1 MGTLLLLACL
11 CTLPAHAAEES
22 GEGNY
27 LWYVE
32 GHGTLYLSIDGGISY
47 GELPG
52 LREAQEKTGQDY
64 AYTTSV
70 FPLPGGGVRV
80 TARDRWGTED
90 SFRRDY
96 SAAELAATL
105 AKADPTNNIRV
116 LCTNGQGMTL
126 AVRLVYTTENAPYTG
141 DIMADWRYPQ
151 EAYQLLYSTD
161 GVTWQEQPW
170 PEGLNSAEEAW
181 WDGENFYIYDGMNSS
196 YHGGGTLVS
205 YVDVYACSPDGLHW
219 TTEEG
224 EYDGDPAISSWDIGA
239 VVGPYRFERY
249 EGEVYLLKKDDWST
263 GVLLPHMGEEMRA
276 QGLTI
281 EDLKAWYGPDDT
293 VFVAAYG
300 TGPGIRSFSLEYP
313 VSSLDWCLENLS
325 APFREPEDFVW
336 NDPVALATAGEYIP
350 CFHVTQRE
358 LLRNDGSGWK
368 RVEKVP
374 FKAKFS
380 LLDHN
385 GKDFMVT
392 DQSTGLLYFSEDGLT
407 WTGTDAVRPA
417 DWKAGA
423 FNRIE
428 CAAAWTGEGYILS
441 RKAWEHKHGIMG
453 AGGGTWFMDNTR
465 VFFLDEN
472 LRLTD
477 TYDFGRLVEDV
488 GYWNGAYYAQVA
500 NSEGL
505 TQQGWGWE
513 DEEGYFDGRLGS
525 TLDRSTDGRTWTALE
540 SEYLNTEKIMI
551 RQRGGEKRG
560 NLPTNDP
567 AKPLRCVA
575 QLDRW
580 RFILYDRYEG
590 HIDVYLMRDN
600 ANDMTYL
607 GLEEEIRSR
616 WITPGSLTAAYTLDG
631 KVEVTVTDLSTPSM
645 KYSVTYTPE
654 ELDSWKTGDHNLVY
668 RGLYYVD
675 EQRGD
680 GVDVGLLELINGEKE
695 LCYRDGT
702 TAGKYM
708 YLDSVPWSNSVE
720 LLPYSGKDFMLLDKA
735 DGKVY
740 LSSDGKTWREAA
752 GEWMVRNRAYDAWHY
767 AFLWTGDHYVG
778 ICLLAEDSGDGSH
791 SVSWREWKKESKQV
805 LLLDEDLNVLGT
817 TDFVTYTTSL
827 GYRDGVC
834 WVNVAERLYRSYDGG
849 RTWEETDIGQVREC
863 LRKQKA

>member
-1 MGTLLLLACL
+1 MKRRGLFAGMILLLACL
-11 CTLPAHAAEES
+11 CAVPAHAAEENS
-22 GEGNY
+22 Y

-32 GHGTLYLSIDGGISY
+32 GYGTLHLSTNGGISY

-52 LREAQEKTGQDY
+52 LRETQEETGQDY
-64 AYTTSV
+64 SCTTAV
-70 FPLPGGGVRV
+70 TQLPDGGVRV
-80 TARDRWGTED
+80 TARDRWGTETA
-90 SFRRDY
+90 FQRDY
-96 SAAELAATL
+96 SAAELSAIL
-105 AKADPTNNIRV
+105 AKAEPTDNVQV

-126 AVRLVYTTENAPYTG
+126 AVRLVYTTESAPWTG

-161 GVTWQEQPW
+161 GVTWREQPW
-170 PEGLNSAEEAW
+170 PEEMNSAEEAW
-181 WDGENFYIYDGMNSS
+181 WDGENFYIFDGWNTT
-196 YHGGGTLVS
+196 YHVDGTLVS
-205 YVDVYACSPDGLHW
+205 YVDVYASSPDGLHW
-219 TTEEG
+219 TTG
-224 EYDGDPAISSWDIGA
+224 EWEYQGDPAIPSWDIGA

-249 EGEVYLLKKDDWST
+249 EGEVYLMRKDDWDT
-263 GVLLPHMGEEMRA
+263 GVLLPHMGEGMREKC
-276 QGLTI
+276 LTI

-300 TGPGIRSFSLEYP
+300 TGPGIRSFTLGYP

-325 APFREPEDFVW
+325 VPFREPEEFVS
-336 NDPVALATAGEYIP
+336 NGSVSLATAHEYIP
-350 CFHVTQRE
+350 HLNVNLRE

-368 RVEKVP
+368 RVEEVP
-374 FKAKFS
+374 FQAKFS

-392 DQSTGLLYFSEDGLT
+392 DQSSGLLYFSEDGLI

-428 CAAAWTGEGYILS
+428 CAAAWTGNGYILS
-441 RKAWEHKHGIMG
+441 RKAWEHRHGMMG
-453 AGGGTWFMDNTR
+453 IGGGTWFADNTK
-465 VFFLDEN
+465 VFFLDESH
-472 LRLTD
+472 RLTGS
-477 TYDFGRLVEDV
+477 YDFGRLVEDV
-488 GYWNGAYYAQVA
+488 GYWNGAYYAKVA
-500 NSEGL
+500 NSDGQ
-505 TQQGWGWE
+505 TQSGWG
-513 DEEGYFDGRLGS
+513 DEEGRFDGRLGS
-525 TLDRSTDGRTWTALE
+525 TLYRSTDGRTWTALG
-540 SEYLNTEKIMI
+540 SEYLDTEEMMI
-551 RQRGGEKRG
+551 CPQGGERRG

-580 RFILYDRYEG
+580 RFILYDRYQG

-616 WITPGSLTAAYTLDG
+616 WITPGSLTAAYTPDG
-631 KVEVTVTDLSTPSM
+631 KVEVTVTDLSTPGM

-654 ELDSWKTGDHNLVY
+654 ELDNWKSGDYHLSY
-668 RGLYYVD
+668 RGNGI

-680 GVDVGLLELINGEKE
+680 GIDVGLLELAKGEKE
-695 LCYRDGT
+695 VCYRDRT
-702 TAGKYM
+702 TDGKYQ

-740 LSSDGKTWREAA
+740 LSADGKTWREAA
-752 GEWMVRNRAYDAWHY
+752 GDWMVRNRAYDAWQY
-767 AFLWTGDHYVG
+767 VFLWTGDHYVG
-778 ICLLAEDSGDGSH
+778 ICLLAEDSGGGSH
-791 SVSWREWKKESKQV
+791 DVGWREWKQESKQV
-805 LLLDEDLNVLGT
+805 LLLDENLNVLET
-817 TDFVTYTTSL
+817 VDFDTYTTSL
-827 GYRDGVC
+827 GYRDGLC
-834 WVNVAERLYRSYDGG
+834 CLNVTGCLYRSADGG

-863 LRKQKA
+863 LREQRA